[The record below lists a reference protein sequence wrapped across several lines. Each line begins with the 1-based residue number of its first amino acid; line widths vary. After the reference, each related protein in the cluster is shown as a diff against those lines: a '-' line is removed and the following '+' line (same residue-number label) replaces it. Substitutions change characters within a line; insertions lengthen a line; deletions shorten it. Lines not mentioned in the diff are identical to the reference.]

1 VEYGTRRDASCERW
15 ARASSAGLGL
25 RLLPR
30 HARSTPGGDRAAG
43 AAPGRV
49 QALSIISI
57 DSTKWFDQA
66 RPNVTLKTDLDEVV
80 LGDTTRVEDP
90 RDLLP
95 AVLPESPTAR
105 LIAAYEQDVHEAT
118 IIKVVVSGS
127 GAVAFA
133 ASVAL
138 SIAGAAAAQQRLPDA
153 GTLTTFGVLLS
164 VPAVVA
170 IFFGALLPITP
181 PSSTRASAF
190 SRYNEDLAQR
200 LGLR

>member
-1 VEYGTRRDASCERW
+1 MRLANGGLALLLLASGCVYSRVTLAPLPEVTAPLERR
-15 ARASSAGLGL
+15 L
-25 RLLPR
+25 
-30 HARSTPGGDRAAG
+30 AAF
-43 AAPGRV
+43 